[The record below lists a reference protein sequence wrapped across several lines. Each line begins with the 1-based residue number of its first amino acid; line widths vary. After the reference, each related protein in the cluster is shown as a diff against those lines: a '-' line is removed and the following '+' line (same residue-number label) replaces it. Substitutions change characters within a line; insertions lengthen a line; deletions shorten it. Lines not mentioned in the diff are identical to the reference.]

1 MFLYHFSVL
10 KVTEMNTIFVGLFT
24 YFQSELHTTQELK
37 IL

>member
-10 KVTEMNTIFVGLFT
+10 KVIEMNTIFVDLFT